1 MQHSN
6 TIKLTNQELNYWLT
20 IYPNTYYHNSRKR
33 ELQDQFKRYFDSI
46 PSYQTTLTIREYD
59 TFVKVINAL
68 RTLEDEYKKELE
80 KISKKKKENQ
90 KKFLD
95 KLKKFP
101 EIKDSLTYITIG
113 HISKEKEVLEKGL
126 ELENLYIKD
135 YIQFCLYTEIKP
147 NFDAQWQAL

>member
-6 TIKLTNQELNYWLT
+6 TIKLTNQALNYWLT
-20 IYPNTYYHNSRKR
+20 IYPNTYYHDPRKR
-33 ELQDQFKRYFDSI
+33 KLQDQFKNYFDSI
-46 PSYQTTLTIREYD
+46 PSYQTTLTTKEYNI
-59 TFVKVINAL
+59 FVKVINAL
-68 RTLEDEYKKELE
+68 QELERKYTEELE
-80 KISKKKKENQ
+80 KILRKKKENQ
-90 KKFLD
+90 KKYLD

-113 HISKEKEVLEKGL
+113 HLSKEKKVLKKGL
-126 ELENLYIKD
+126 DLENLHIKD

>member
-1 MQHSN
+1 M
-6 TIKLTNQELNYWLT
+6 
-20 IYPNTYYHNSRKR
+20 
-33 ELQDQFKRYFDSI
+33 
-46 PSYQTTLTIREYD
+46 
-59 TFVKVINAL
+59 KVINTL
-68 RTLEDEYKKELE
+68 RTLEDEYIKELE

-126 ELENLYIKD
+126 ELENLHIKD